1 MICAKDTWKN
11 NCKKT
16 SARCRKLFQI
26 LRIKMHYRSIKRTCC
41 RSKHAA
47 TIVGSLLSWSLSCF
61 FCSPIALYSC
71 LWLSNCC
78 HSSAVSPAG
87 DFSFD
92 SNSTHTL
99 HLSFDGCWKPILNSR
114 VSIYM
119 YNNTRWFHLAG
130 APVDN
135 IILSLPYDFKIYE
148 SPHAPAQPNMCTVQ
162 LG

>member
-47 TIVGSLLSWSLSCF
+47 TIVGSLLSWSFSRF
-61 FCSPIALYSC
+61 FCSSIALYSC

-78 HSSAVSPAG
+78 HSSAVSPAA
-87 DFSFD
+87 DFSLD
-92 SNSTHTL
+92 SNYTHTL
-99 HLSFDGCWKPILNSR
+99 RLSFDGCWKPILNSR